1 MSLPRIVLITV
12 ALSILVIYSIKLW
25 RNAERISGN
34 AIFKFVLGGLL
45 LPLHPILRSTD
56 NHSLVID
63 AIATV
68 SQYYSMVFVHL
79 GALQLRQN
87 KAYISIMKNRLFLWV
102 TAISVIMIGLI
113 ALDGANFAS
122 FSDNEPFNPT
132 LWYYLFYG
140 INYGLIFAISL
151 AILITFNNETYTH
164 SEAKKAIWWYLG
176 PLCIFFLACGMGT
189 MVINVLLSAAGNTT
203 YKTDLN
209 ALYDLCKLLFAVAF
223 GIFALLPLIPK
234 TVLNRLFRPIE
245 RFIAHRIETHNHLI
259 AQLHQTITPL
269 VPGVRFDGTF
279 RSRDDQLTEIADCWL
294 MIWTHTDHTRYRSA
308 TQKAQLLTHLSREG
322 RIFTDFGSFEPP
334 IMPSDEIRD
343 SVLVAKQLAR
353 IGLHA

>member
-12 ALSILVIYSIKLW
+12 ALTILVIYSIKLR

-45 LPLHPILRSTD
+45 LPLHPMLRSVD

-63 AIATV
+63 GIATL

-87 KAYISIMKNRLFLWV
+87 KAYISITKNRLFLWV
-102 TAISVIMIGLI
+102 TAISLVMIGLI
-113 ALDGANFAS
+113 TIDGANFAS

-164 SEAKKAIWWYLG
+164 SQAKKAIWWYLG
-176 PLCIFFLACGMGT
+176 PLCIVFLACGMGA
-189 MVINVLLSAAGNTT
+189 MFINVLLSAAGNTT
-203 YKTDLN
+203 YKTNLN

-223 GIFALLPLIPK
+223 GIFAILPLIPK
-234 TVLNRLFRPIE
+234 ALLNRLFRPIE
-245 RFIAHRIETHNHLI
+245 QLIAKRISTHNRLI

-294 MIWTHTDHTRYRSA
+294 MIWTHTDHTGYRSA
-308 TQKAQLLTHLSREG
+308 AKKAQLLMELSHEKRV
-322 RIFTDFGSFEPP
+322 FTDFGLLEPP

-343 SVLVAKQLAR
+343 SVSVAKHLTR
-353 IGLHA
+353 VGLYA